1 MLPIK
6 PVCTKRDMR
15 KDGTSII
22 FLQYC
27 YSIDK
32 RILLNTSISIPP
44 GYWNRKKLRIDDS
57 LPENYG
63 DVTDLNQRLQTCI
76 RIAQDI
82 LTYAMKE
89 KINKGSYFLS

>member
-6 PVCTKRDMR
+6 PVCAKKDMR

-32 RILLNTSISIPP
+32 RTLLNTGISIPP
-44 GYWNRKKLRIDDS
+44 GLWNRKKLRIDGS
-57 LPENYG
+57 LRENYG
-63 DVTDLNQRLQTCI
+63 V
-76 RIAQDI
+76 
-82 LTYAMKE
+82 
-89 KINKGSYFLS
+89 

>member
-1 MLPIK
+1 
-6 PVCTKRDMR
+6 MR

-32 RILLNTSISIPP
+32 RTLLNTGISIPP
-44 GYWNRKKLRIDDS
+44 SLWNRKKLRIDDS
-57 LPENYG
+57 QPENNG
-63 DVTDLNQRLQTCI
+63 NVADLNQRLQTCI
-76 RIAQDI
+76 RIAQDM

-89 KINKGSYFLS
+89 KVQRTLILQ